1 MPEGEPEI
9 AYCHACGTTMDVSEV
24 APFSNVEC
32 PACGKHTRVKRE
44 FGPYT
49 LLRRHA
55 IGGMSVVF
63 IAHDNTLDRE
73 VVVKILN
80 EEYGANENRITA
92 FEEEARITASFS
104 HPHVVRVFTTGR
116 AFGRF
121 YIAME
126 LVGGGHFE
134 HHIRE
139 RGSIP
144 ESEMLPL
151 AIQIAEGLK
160 AAQSAGLIHRD
171 VKPGNILLDVS
182 GNAKIVDFGLALVT
196 KGGKAKATE
205 IWATPYYVPPET
217 IEGMQE
223 DFRSDI
229 YAFGATIYHAL
240 AGKPPCDEESM
251 DTNKLRE
258 AKRRVLPLAKMAPW
272 VSLDTC
278 LAIDRAMAHDPN
290 QRFRSYN
297 DLLSALETARQRLA
311 TGAPVTPA
319 SVARHAANRRREKMS
334 LIVAGI
340 MVLVA
345 LAFGVWWV
353 GRSRG
358 EDPVVSA
365 PSSLSST
372 ARQPGKDGSDGV
384 RAGAAYREA
393 GEALRAADYAKAGLL
408 FAAVRDDPGVLEP
421 TGSWAACQVV
431 VCAYLLGSTD
441 DARKEAGEA
450 IEHLSNAAG
459 VDHQVSSELMMA
471 LDKIK
476 GLRPVVRAESAPAPA
491 GPALMAALLHGLK
504 NWEQGMPEA
513 ARPHLEAV
521 AAVEAK
527 GADTWVEPYRSI
539 VAGYLDDLQTLRDAV
554 PDQLPADAA
563 ACRSLADELHAVYS
577 GLKTKGRAR
586 FNVRALQLDLEK
598 HARLLEAAGS
608 SAPSEPPGDEP
619 PVAPSDPLAAVRAA
633 AAECRF
639 ADAAA
644 LLKAAD
650 GDDARITATLLLAEA
665 AEAFLG
671 ELEENLRA
679 PQTVL
684 PLELR
689 DSTKLDRI
697 TGTRPGGLR
706 TLDAAGN
713 PRDVS
718 WSELSPDSMIA
729 LHRAL
734 VKGTASELE
743 RLRRHE
749 QAIAFDLLAGNAE
762 RGKKA
767 GSELAARYPAF
778 KRRWDALQPAMQ

>member
-9 AYCHACGTTMDVSEV
+9 AYCHACGMTMDVSLV

-55 IGGMSVVF
+55 VGGMSVVF

-80 EEYGANENRITA
+80 EEYSADEKRIGA

-126 LVGGGHFE
+126 VVGGGHME

-144 ESEMLPL
+144 EGEMLPL
-151 AIQIAEGLK
+151 AIQVAMGLK
-160 AAQSAGLIHRD
+160 AAQAAGLIHRD
-171 VKPGNILLDVS
+171 VKPGNVLLDAS

-217 IEGMQE
+217 IEGLPE

-278 LAIDRAMAHDPN
+278 AAIDRAMAHDPN
-290 QRFRSYN
+290 LRFRSYN

-311 TGAPVTPA
+311 SGVAPATPA
-319 SVARHAANRRREKMS
+319 SVARNAAARHRERMS
-334 LIVAGI
+334 LIGAGCLVIVA
-340 MVLVA
+340 A
-345 LAFGVWWV
+345 AFGIWWV
-353 GRSRG
+353 ARDREKAKDSSGGGTPSHFSALG
-358 EDPVVSA
+358 GSGDSGSADGASVS
-365 PSSLSST
+365 S
-372 ARQPGKDGSDGV
+372 
-384 RAGAAYREA
+384 AYREA
-393 GEALRAADYAKAGLL
+393 GDALRGGDFAKARKL
-408 FAAVRDDPGVLEP
+408 FASVRDNPVAMEP
-421 TGSWAACQVV
+421 TGSWAGCEAVV
-431 VCAYLLGSTD
+431 ADFLDGASNEARQDTRSAINHLTNAQDVDSKVREELLS
-441 DARKEAGEA
+441 
-450 IEHLSNAAG
+450 
-459 VDHQVSSELMMA
+459 A
-471 LDKIK
+471 LYKVEE
-476 GLRPVVRAESAPAPA
+476 LRPVLREDSATKVT
-491 GPALMAALLHGLK
+491 GPSLMAALIHGLK
-504 NWEQGMPEA
+504 NWDQGMPEA
-513 ARPHLEAV
+513 AKPHFTAV
-521 AAVEAK
+521 MAAEAK
-527 GADTWVEPYRSI
+527 GSDSWVAPYQKI
-539 VAGYLDDLQTLRDAV
+539 VAGYLSDAEV
-554 PDQLPADAA
+554 LGRLAAEKLPDSPD
-563 ACRSLADELHAVYS
+563 ACRSLANELHGVHS

-586 FNVRALQLDLEK
+586 FNIRALQLDLEK
-598 HARLLEAAGS
+598 RARLLEASPAETAGGS
-608 SAPSEPPGDEP
+608 PDAAGGDR
-619 PVAPSDPLAAVRAA
+619 LAAARSA

-639 ADAAA
+639 TEAAGMLKESKDDEKAAA
-644 LLKAAD
+644 LL
-650 GDDARITATLLLAEA
+650 LLVEA
-665 AEAFLG
+665 AEAFLAD
-671 ELEENLRA
+671 LEDQMATPPADVSLQLKDA
-679 PQTVL
+679 
-684 PLELR
+684 
-689 DSTKLDRI
+689 TKLGRI
-697 TGTRPGGLR
+697 TGARPGGLR
-706 TLDAAGN
+706 ATDATGQN
-713 PRDVS
+713 RDVS
-718 WSELSPDSMIA
+718 WSQLSPDTMIEI
-729 LHRAL
+729 HRAL
-734 VKGTASELE
+734 VKNETSEFE
-743 RLRRHE
+743 RLRRYE
-749 QAIAFDLLAGNAE
+749 QAIAFDLLAGNVD

-767 GSELAARYPAF
+767 GSDVASRYPAF
-778 KRRWDALQPAMQ
+778 KRRWDAMLPGIP

>member
-1 MPEGEPEI
+1 
-9 AYCHACGTTMDVSEV
+9 MDVSQV

-32 PACGKHTRVKRE
+32 PSCGKHTRVKRE

-144 ESEMLPL
+144 EAEMLPL
-151 AIQIAEGLK
+151 ATQVAEGLK
-160 AAQSAGLIHRD
+160 AAQAAGLIHRD
-171 VKPGNILLDVS
+171 VKPGNILLDAS

-196 KGGKAKATE
+196 KGGKAKAAE

-217 IEGMQE
+217 IEGLPE

-278 LAIDRAMAHDPN
+278 LAVDRAMAHDPN

-311 TGAPVTPA
+311 AGVPHTPA
-319 SVARHAANRRREKMS
+319 SIARNAASRRREKMS
-334 LIVAGI
+334 LIVASI

-345 LAFGVWWV
+345 LAFGIWWV
-353 GRSRG
+353 DRSD
-358 EDPVVSA
+358 EEEPVVNDSA
-365 PSSLSST
+365 PLSSPV
-372 ARQPGKDGSDGV
+372 QPDDTDGSDGGL
-384 RAGAAYREA
+384 RAGTAYREA
-393 GEALRAADYAKAGLL
+393 GEALRAGDYSKAGLM
-408 FAAVRDDPGVLEP
+408 FTAVRDDPGVLEP
-421 TGSWAACQVV
+421 TGSWAACQTVI
-431 VCAYLLGSTD
+431 CAFLDGSSNN
-441 DARKEAGEA
+441 ARKEASAA
-450 IEHLSNAAG
+450 IKHLSNAVG
-459 VDHQVSSELMMA
+459 VDSQVSDELLVA
-471 LDKIK
+471 LDKVK
-476 GLRPVVRAESAPAPA
+476 SPRPVIRPEDAPSAT

-504 NWEQGMPEA
+504 NWDQGVPEA

-521 AAVEAK
+521 AAAEAE
-527 GADTWVEPYRSI
+527 GADSWVEPYHGI
-539 VAGYLDDLQTLRDAV
+539 VAGYLTDMETLRDAT
-554 PDQLPADAA
+554 PDQLPNSAET
-563 ACRSLADELHAVYS
+563 CRNLADELHAVHS
-577 GLKTKGRAR
+577 GLRTKGRAR
-586 FNVRALQLDLEK
+586 FNIRALQLDLEK
-598 HARLLEAAGS
+598 HARLLEAAS
-608 SAPSEPPGDEP
+608 KAVSPDPPGDKP
-619 PVAPSDPLAAVRAA
+619 APADSPADPLAEVRAA

-639 ADAAA
+639 SDAAA
-644 LLKAAD
+644 LLKKAGGND
-650 GDDARITATLLLAEA
+650 ERSEATLMLAEA

-671 ELEENLRA
+671 ELEQSFKSLASA
-679 PQTVL
+679 P

-689 DSTKLDRI
+689 DATRIGSI
-697 TGTRPGGLR
+697 TGTRPGGL
-706 TLDAAGN
+706 LAMDASGN
-713 PRDVS
+713 PRDFS
-718 WSELSPDSMIA
+718 WGELSPDSLIA
-729 LHRAL
+729 VHRAL
-734 VKGTASELE
+734 VKNESSELE

-749 QAIAFDLLAGNAE
+749 QAIAFDFLAGNAE
-762 RGKKA
+762 RAKEA
-767 GSELAARYPAF
+767 GTKLALSSPVF
-778 KRRWDALQPAMQ
+778 KRRWDSMQAAIH